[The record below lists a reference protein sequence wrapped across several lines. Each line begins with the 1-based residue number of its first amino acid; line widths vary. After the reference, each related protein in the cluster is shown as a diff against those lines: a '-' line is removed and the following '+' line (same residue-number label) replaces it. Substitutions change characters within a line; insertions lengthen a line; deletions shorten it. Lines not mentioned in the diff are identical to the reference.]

1 MAELITKGLKQ
12 AKYVIDFLNE
22 WKGAG
27 SHSMSDVQAA
37 LLSAIQL
44 SGLQPDAAIVDA
56 DPCNTAVLTP
66 ILTSVVP
73 LESKQDLKNA
83 LPKMKTW
90 GDLKTFFDTGAKR
103 GIGEFIATTKRFFD
117 PNSDAILRA
126 APISGVIQEVA
137 KSLKKIGVPEGKINK
152 IGKDGTLDE
161 YVSSGKAI
169 DTQNVAEARATG
181 KALMQQ
187 IAKMEAEE
195 A

>member
-56 DPCNTAVLTP
+56 DPCNSAVLTP
-66 ILTSVVP
+66 TLTAVVP

-83 LPKMKTW
+83 LPEMKTCNE
-90 GDLKTFFDTGAKR
+90 GYGRSAE
-103 GIGEFIATTKRFFD
+103 GEEKFRW
-117 PNSDAILRA
+117 RA
-126 APISGVIQEVA
+126 WR
-137 KSLKKIGVPEGKINK
+137 KSPP
-152 IGKDGTLDE
+152 T
-161 YVSSGKAI
+161 
-169 DTQNVAEARATG
+169 R
-181 KALMQQ
+181 
-187 IAKMEAEE
+187 
-195 A
+195 

>member
-66 ILTSVVP
+66 TLTAVVP

-83 LPKMKTW
+83 LPKMKQ
-90 GDLKTFFDTGAKR
+90 GKTSKR
-103 GIGEFIATTKRFFD
+103 SSTRALSVELA
-117 PNSDAILRA
+117 NSLR
-126 APISGVIQEVA
+126 PRNDSSIQTVML
-137 KSLKKIGVPEGKINK
+137 S
-152 IGKDGTLDE
+152 
-161 YVSSGKAI
+161 
-169 DTQNVAEARATG
+169 
-181 KALMQQ
+181 
-187 IAKMEAEE
+187 
-195 A
+195 